1 QRSSPPGRRRHAV
14 RHHPGRPRPVG
25 PAAAHAEGQRRAV
38 PEGTGR
44 MTAAGIDWEELRAV
58 AREAMTHAYAPY
70 SDYRVG
76 AAARVDDGAPASGG
90 TVANASYGVGL
101 RAECGLVSALH
112 RAGGGGLTHATCVD
126 GNGDLLVPCGRCRQ
140 LLYECGG
147 TGLLL
152 DTPEGILPLS

>member
-1 QRSSPPGRRRHAV
+1 
-14 RHHPGRPRPVG
+14 
-25 PAAAHAEGQRRAV
+25 
-38 PEGTGR
+38 

-76 AAARVDDGAPASGG
+76 AAARVDDGRTVSGCN
-90 TVANASYGVGL
+90 VENASYGL
-101 RAECGLVSALH
+101 SLCAECGLVSALH
-112 RAGGGGLTHATCVD
+112 RTGGGRLTHFTCVD

-152 DTPEGILPLS
+152 DTPEGILPLSQMLPQAFGPEHLNP